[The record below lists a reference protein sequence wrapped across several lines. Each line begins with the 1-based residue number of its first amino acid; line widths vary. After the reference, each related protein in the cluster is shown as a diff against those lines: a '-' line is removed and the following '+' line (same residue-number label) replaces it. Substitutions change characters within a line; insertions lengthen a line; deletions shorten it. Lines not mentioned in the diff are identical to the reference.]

1 MYWRGLPFPLCIF
14 SCIVWQILYH
24 YCHLGSPPPPPPP
37 LNILVSFP
45 CRLIDRKCAGLFL
58 GSLFCFTDLYVCLDY
73 CSFVATYILLKIV
86 LGNSLAVQWLKL
98 STFTAKD
105 PGSISG
111 QGTKTLQAMWHGT
124 HTKRIVLA
132 IPCLLHFV
140 LLWILGLVVFF
151 FFFFFQKKARWD
163 FDRDYLNL

>member
-1 MYWRGLPFPLCIF
+1 M
-14 SCIVWQILYH
+14 
-24 YCHLGSPPPPPPP
+24 
-37 LNILVSFP
+37 
-45 CRLIDRKCAGLFL
+45 CAGLFL
-58 GSLFCFTDLYVCLDY
+58 GSLFCFTDLYACLDY

-111 QGTKTLQAMWHGT
+111 QGTKTQQAMWHGT

-140 LLWILGLVVFF
+140 LLWILGLGFCFCFF
-151 FFFFFQKKARWD
+151 FVFLFFLFFCFFFFQKKPHGILIGITWICRSV
-163 FDRDYLNL
+163 LPS